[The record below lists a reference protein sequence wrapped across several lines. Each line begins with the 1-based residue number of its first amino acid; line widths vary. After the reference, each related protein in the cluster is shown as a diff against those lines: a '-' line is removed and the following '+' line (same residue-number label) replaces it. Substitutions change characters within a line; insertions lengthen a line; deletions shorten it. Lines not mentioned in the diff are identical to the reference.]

1 LRSRISSL
9 RTEPREVHGGGE
21 FPIVINTATGG
32 TAAYSIE
39 YKDYGVRLNFKPK
52 ISSNGEIY
60 LQVYQEVS
68 ELDFANAVVLQ
79 GFRIP
84 ALKTRKA
91 ESGLQLADGQTFVL
105 AGSSTTRCRRR
116 YPSFRSWGISRSWGP
131 CSGTRGTRTTRP
143 S

>member
-1 LRSRISSL
+1 M
-9 RTEPREVHGGGE
+9 VGGE

-105 AGSSTTRCRRR
+105 AGLIDNKVSKEISKLPFLGDIPILGALFRNTR
-116 YPSFRSWGISRSWGP
+116 Y
-131 CSGTRGTRTTRP
+131 RTTRP